1 LRLTLKNECAKENYL
16 YFRRNL
22 KIISMKKILLMLVAV
37 YTSALSYAQLA
48 DGAHAN
54 DFTVTDQFG
63 VQHNLYSY
71 LDQGMTV
78 ILDIS
83 ATWCGPCWMYHQSG
97 TLDELYMMHGPA
109 GAPGVDAATTNDV
122 MVIWV
127 DGDGSTTDAE
137 VAGGAGS
144 QGNWL
149 LNSATGLPL
158 DYPVCNP
165 IAADADAINADY
177 AIGYFPTVYQIC
189 PDRSVIELDP
199 AFNGTN
205 FDNNAAEVYAG
216 IACSSATLAADVAFA
231 SQYNGGTVSCGSIAL
246 GTLTIKNYGIDNL
259 TSCTINVA
267 GNALTAP
274 ININWTG
281 DLATYQVA
289 EVDLGTAALAQS
301 GNITVTVTADAYPAN
316 STMTQAVTKVTTPST
331 TQVRVGITFDDWP
344 EECIWGIFDEA
355 GNAITIVDYSVNTP
369 AAGSSV
375 AQLVALPATGCYT
388 FVYADAYNDG
398 LHGSQW
404 NPNTFGDG
412 EMTVTTVNADN
423 STFSTIWAYDGSYDV
438 SVQESA
444 INATNTVATVGVNEV
459 AMTEEVLSAYPNPTN
474 NQTNVN
480 FMITTASEV
489 KMSVINMLGDV
500 VMNNNF
506 GTLAAGNYNE
516 VVNFSNM
523 PAGLYLVNLNVNGK
537 VSTLRL
543 TVSK

>member
-1 LRLTLKNECAKENYL
+1 
-16 YFRRNL
+16 
-22 KIISMKKILLMLVAV
+22 
-37 YTSALSYAQLA
+37 LA
-48 DGAHAN
+48 N
-54 DFTVTDQFG
+54 
-63 VQHNLYSY
+63 
-71 LDQGMTV
+71 
-78 ILDIS
+78 
-83 ATWCGPCWMYHQSG
+83 
-97 TLDELYMMHGPA
+97 
-109 GAPGVDAATTNDV
+109 
-122 MVIWV
+122 
-127 DGDGSTTDAE
+127 
-137 VAGGAGS
+137 
-144 QGNWL
+144 
-149 LNSATGLPL
+149 
-158 DYPVCNP
+158 
-165 IAADADAINADY
+165 
-177 AIGYFPTVYQIC
+177 
-189 PDRSVIELDP
+189 
-199 AFNGTN
+199 
-205 FDNNAAEVYAG
+205 
-216 IACSSATLAADVAFA
+216 DVAFA

-289 EVDLGTAALAQS
+289 EVDLGSAALAQS

-344 EECIWGIFDEA
+344 EECVWGILDEA
-355 GNAITIVDYSVNTP
+355 GNAITVVDYSVNTP

-388 FVYADAYNDG
+388 FIYVDAYDDG

-423 STFSTIWAYDGSYDV
+423 STFSTIWAYDGSYNV
-438 SVQESA
+438 SVQEAA